1 MRKRRGRLFG
11 ALMSAVLLTA
21 EVVSV
26 SGIAFGTK
34 PMTAQADDGEPEI
47 QLGTAG
53 IGKDEFIAYGKK
65 AEATAWGTTI
75 YRVLDADTDNAG
87 TTGAMFVLSEGLWG
101 TGGNYGNVYFD
112 NTASYSNVWQDSDAK
127 GWCGDFYTANF
138 GTVEKT
144 AVKAITKD
152 DAAEEVFGISW
163 AASSLNGENVF
174 FLSAKEVS
182 TYISATAGDALKAK
196 YGEDPGNW
204 WLRSPC
210 ADGTDSAGLVNDGG
224 HVSIPYVSDDYAARP
239 AFNINLQSVIFSSA
253 SGASKSSYTDPR
265 EIEKSNAIGTK
276 TNPWKLTLLD
286 GNMTVTPG
294 VSSGFADNDHK
305 ILLNDCTSTGDSDRV
320 SVMITDKEWAEGN
333 ANGASMLYYGKL
345 GEDKTFIIPD
355 ALDIDDWGTE
365 YHIYLIAEK
374 TGTGYASDYASMPTE
389 VTAIGETPVEPAKP
403 SNSNSSS
410 SSSSKSHKAHVHEYE
425 WVTISEPTPYAD
437 GEYAYKCKGCGHI
450 ADTATGD
457 YTAAL
462 MTAMTAAIK
471 AAPENGTVKM
481 DCGYYVSLNSVV
493 AAAHDARP
501 DVTTIFTFIYR
512 GDTYE
517 LTIPAGVALVP
528 SLNEEG
534 WAGFMHIRNIE
545 GVTIVKK

>member
-1 MRKRRGRLFG
+1 MKKRKGRLFG
-11 ALMSAVLLTA
+11 ALMSAMLLMA

-53 IGKDEFIAYGKK
+53 IDDNELIAYGMNNGYAKG
-65 AEATAWGTTI
+65 TAI
-75 YRVLDADTDNAG
+75 YRVLDADHDNDGG
-87 TTGAMFVLSEGLWG
+87 TNAMFVMSEDLWG
-101 TGGNYGNVYFD
+101 TGGNRGNVYFD
-112 NTASYSNVWQDSDAK
+112 NTAPYSNVWQDSDAK

-144 AVKAITKD
+144 AVKAVTKD

-182 TYISATAGDALKAK
+182 TYISATEGDALKAN
-196 YGEDPGNW
+196 YGGAPGYW
-204 WLRSPC
+204 WLRSPY
-210 ADGTDSAGLVNDGG
+210 ALDSTHAGLVYYGG
-224 HVSIPYVSDDYAARP
+224 YVYYDYVHDEDAARP

-253 SGASKSSYTDPR
+253 SGASKSSYTDPK
-265 EIEKSNAIGTK
+265 EIGKSNDIGTEAK
-276 TNPWKLTLLD
+276 PWKLTLLD
-286 GNMTVTPG
+286 SNMTVTPG

-305 ILLNDCTSTGDSDRV
+305 ILLNDCTSTGNSDRI
-320 SVMITDKEWAEGN
+320 SVLITDKEWAEGN
-333 ANGASMLYYGKL
+333 ANGTSMLYYGKL
-345 GEDKTFIIPD
+345 GEDKTFTIPD
-355 ALDIDDWGTE
+355 ALDIDDWGTG

-389 VTAIGETPVEPAKP
+389 VKAIGETPVEPAKP

-457 YTAAL
+457 YTATL

-501 DVTTIFTFIYR
+501 DVTTIFTFLYR

-517 LTIPAGVALVP
+517 LTIPAGVTLVP
-528 SLNEEG
+528 TLNEEG

-545 GVTIVKK
+545 GVTIEKK